1 MEWRM
6 VPKWLLAMH
15 TYSPASSS
23 DTLTIFRVLLKFS
36 NLTFCPGSSP
46 PFLNHL
52 MMGVGLEEKA
62 TGGKTRPQH
71 SGSWATIHFSNKY
84 KSYHYAVRVWLTGQ
98 QRYTPAAAAHLAA
111 PFWSSRFL
119 MVRGRSAW
127 TLLLY
132 GLQMWHKD
140 GLMRTNKTF
149 ICLCSMTHF
158 LHYTACVFESTR
170 TVIVHPGRLCAVTEV
185 TCKQVQHSLAYFEL
199 NKIIWLRKKLFV

>member
-36 NLTFCPGSSP
+36 NFTFCPGSSP

-62 TGGKTRPQH
+62 TVGKTRLWLQN
-71 SGSWATIHFSNKY
+71 SGSCATVHFSNNT
-84 KSYHYAVRVWLTGQ
+84 YHYAVRVCDSALTVQ

-111 PFWSSRFL
+111 PFWSSHFL

-132 GLQMWHKD
+132 GLKMWHED
-140 GLMRTNKTF
+140 GLIRTNETF
-149 ICLCSMTHF
+149 TYLCSMTHF
-158 LHYTACVFESTR
+158 LHGLNSLFFKST
-170 TVIVHPGRLCAVTEV
+170 
-185 TCKQVQHSLAYFEL
+185 
-199 NKIIWLRKKLFV
+199 

>member
-62 TGGKTRPQH
+62 TVGKTRPQN
-71 SGSWATIHFSNKY
+71 SASCATIHFSNKWQY
-84 KSYHYAVRVWLTGQ
+84 VCDSALTVQ

-111 PFWSSRFL
+111 PFWSSHFL
-119 MVRGRSAW
+119 TVRGRSAW

-132 GLQMWHKD
+132 GLQM
-140 GLMRTNKTF
+140 
-149 ICLCSMTHF
+149 
-158 LHYTACVFESTR
+158 
-170 TVIVHPGRLCAVTEV
+170 
-185 TCKQVQHSLAYFEL
+185 
-199 NKIIWLRKKLFV
+199 

>member
-1 MEWRM
+1 M

-52 MMGVGLEEKA
+52 MMGVGLDEKA
-62 TGGKTRPQH
+62 TVGKTRPQ
-71 SGSWATIHFSNKY
+71 SSASCATFQTNGSINLIITQYVCVCDSA
-84 KSYHYAVRVWLTGQ
+84 LTVQ

-111 PFWSSRFL
+111 PFWSSHFL

-140 GLMRTNKTF
+140 GLIRTNKAF
-149 ICLCSMTHF
+149 IYLCSMTRF
-158 LHYTACVFESTR
+158 LH
-170 TVIVHPGRLCAVTEV
+170 
-185 TCKQVQHSLAYFEL
+185 
-199 NKIIWLRKKLFV
+199 